1 MFKILAPQVKDA
13 ADKEWEAFKTER
25 TAGVEEIAH
34 LRERVAEEAERK
46 KVERRGASTEEDVHM
61 GDEDAPK
68 ETSSSPT
75 ANGEK
80 AIDAPPKME
89 VDEELPSNEKDE
101 VKKEPAA
108 SSSVPDVPVVS
119 QEGGAD
125 EDDAVEY

>member
-1 MFKILAPQVKDA
+1 MSKILVPQVKDA

-61 GDEDAPK
+61 GVEDAPK
-68 ETSSSPT
+68 ESILSPV

-80 AIDAPPKME
+80 PIEAPPKME
-89 VDEELPSNEKDE
+89 VDDETPLNEKDE
-101 VKKEPAA
+101 VKKEPA
-108 SSSVPDVPVVS
+108 SSSVPDAPVVS
-119 QEGGAD
+119 QAGGAD